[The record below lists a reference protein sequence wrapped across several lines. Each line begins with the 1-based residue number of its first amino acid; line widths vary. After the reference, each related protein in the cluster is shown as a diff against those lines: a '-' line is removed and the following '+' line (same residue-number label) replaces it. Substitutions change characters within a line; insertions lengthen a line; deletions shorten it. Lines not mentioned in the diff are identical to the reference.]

1 VKVNLFGWLFWAST
15 MPKVLLGCYIG
26 REVRSLFTQIVW
38 SVAAAEQLNIQHFF
52 ASVAMLPSNNQAVS
66 ITNHT
71 ASSPLNHFNTA

>member
-1 VKVNLFGWLFWAST
+1 
-15 MPKVLLGCYIG
+15 
-26 REVRSLFTQIVW
+26 VW

-52 ASVAMLPSNNQAVS
+52 AGVAMLPSNNQAVS